1 MKKINQQNNLS
12 IFDCF
17 YPNFKIEK
25 PIRLIELFAGYGSQA
40 LSLKY
45 LGINFQHYFVSE
57 IDKYAIDTYNK
68 FNNTNFETCD
78 IKNIHAEDLN
88 IIETNKYNYI
98 LTYSFPCTD
107 LSLAGKR
114 EGMEKGS
121 GTRSSLLF
129 EVERILKE
137 IKDSNK
143 ELPQVLLMENV
154 PQVLTSK
161 GWDQWYFF
169 LESLGYKN
177 YIEIL
182 NSKHFYIPQNRERCF
197 MVSILG
203 NYNYNFPKHVKLKYL
218 LKDYLE
224 ENVDEKYYLS
234 EKMIKCFL
242 GMNKKRI
249 NFPRK
254 EIFLRCLE
262 NTNIKGIATTITT
275 RVGQRPTDN
284 FILIPEKTK
293 LGYAIAEEG
302 DGVYINRPHQKR
314 GVVKVGNY
322 SPSGHNAASIV
333 DSNGLSPTVMGNHGT
348 VTAIIENDLKP
359 KLLGGIGEKKSNNG
373 TQYYQQNRVYSGDG
387 IAMCHPANLPGG
399 SYYYNFNLRI
409 RKLTPK
415 ECYRLMGVK
424 DEEINKVTVSNAQ
437 QYKQAGNSIVISV
450 LMAIFGELL
459 DIDYETKIKQIY
471 DYQK

>member
-12 IFDCF
+12 IFDYF

-25 PIRLIELFAGYGSQA
+25 PIRMIELFAGYGSQA

-45 LGINFQHYFVSE
+45 LGINFQHWFVSE

-78 IKNIHAEDLN
+78 IKNIHAKDLN
-88 IIETNKYNYI
+88 IVETNKYNYI

-114 EGMEKGS
+114 EGMEKGG

-197 MVSILG
+197 MISILG

-234 EKMIKCFL
+234 EKMIKYFL

-275 RVGQRPTDN
+275 CAGQRPTDN
-284 FILIPEKTK
+284 FILIPKKTK
-293 LGYAIAEEG
+293 LGYAIKTSP
-302 DGVYINRPHQKR
+302 DDI
-314 GVVKVGNY
+314 GVVVRF
-322 SPSGHNAASIV
+322 
-333 DSNGLSPTVMGNHGT
+333 
-348 VTAIIENDLKP
+348 LK
-359 KLLGGIGEKKSNNG
+359 KLK
-373 TQYYQQNRVYSGDG
+373 
-387 IAMCHPANLPGG
+387 
-399 SYYYNFNLRI
+399 I

-471 DYQK
+471 DYQNN

>member
-25 PIRLIELFAGYGSQA
+25 PIRLIELFAGYGSQS

-45 LGINFQHYFVSE
+45 LGIDFEHWFVSE

-68 FNNTNFETCD
+68 FNITNFETCD
-78 IKNIHAEDLN
+78 IKNICAEDLK

-114 EGMEKGS
+114 KGMEKGS

-161 GWDQWYFF
+161 GWDAWYFF

-182 NSKHFYIPQNRERCF
+182 NSKDFYIPQNRERCF

-203 NYNYNFPKHVKLKYL
+203 NYNYNFPKQLKIKYF

-224 ENVDEKYYLS
+224 DEVDEKYYLP
-234 EKMIKCFL
+234 EKYL
-242 GMNKKRI
+242 KRI
-249 NFPRK
+249 T
-254 EIFLRCLE
+254 LE
-262 NTNIKGIATTITT
+262 NKSNILFNLNYTSFNKANAVYNIEKTSPTLRACMKTDYLNTINVAIPICINSKVNGKQPSVQDRIYDADGISPAITT
-275 RVGQRPTDN
+275 SFLPN
-284 FILIPEKTK
+284 ILIKDKCIVVTKTTS
-293 LGYAIAEEG
+293 
-302 DGVYINRPHQKR
+302 R
-314 GVVKVGNY
+314 GG
-322 SPSGHNAASIV
+322 
-333 DSNGLSPTVMGNHGT
+333 
-348 VTAIIENDLKP
+348 
-359 KLLGGIGEKKSNNG
+359 
-373 TQYYQQNRVYSGDG
+373 R
-387 IAMCHPANLPGG
+387 
-399 SYYYNFNLRI
+399 
-409 RKLTPK
+409 
-415 ECYRLMGVK
+415 
-424 DEEINKVTVSNAQ
+424 
-437 QYKQAGNSIVISV
+437 IVI
-450 LMAIFGELL
+450 
-459 DIDYETKIKQIY
+459 
-471 DYQK
+471 

>member
-25 PIRLIELFAGYGSQA
+25 PIRIIELFAGYDSQA

-45 LGINFQHYFVSE
+45 LGIDFEHWFVSE

-78 IKNIHAEDLN
+78 IKKIHAKDLN
-88 IIETNKYNYI
+88 IVETNKYNYI

-137 IKDSNK
+137 IKDGNK

-182 NSKHFYIPQNRERCF
+182 NSKNFYIPQNRERCF

-203 NYNYNFPKHVKLKYL
+203 NYNYNFPKQLKIKYF

-224 ENVDEKYYLS
+224 DEVDEKYYLS

-275 RVGQRPTDN
+275 CAGQRPTDN

-314 GVVKVGNY
+314 GVVQKGIIQTIKT
-322 SPSGHNAASIV
+322 SPDDIGV
-333 DSNGLSPTVMGNHGT
+333 V
-348 VTAIIENDLKP
+348 VRFLK
-359 KLLGGIGEKKSNNG
+359 KLK
-373 TQYYQQNRVYSGDG
+373 
-387 IAMCHPANLPGG
+387 
-399 SYYYNFNLRI
+399 I

-424 DEEINKVTVSNAQ
+424 DEEINKVTVSNTQ

-471 DYQK
+471 DYQNN

>member
-1 MKKINQQNNLS
+1 MKKINRQNNLS

-45 LGINFQHYFVSE
+45 LGINFEHYFVSE

-78 IKNIHAEDLN
+78 IKNIHAKDLN
-88 IIETNKYNYI
+88 IVETNKYNYI

-161 GWDQWYFF
+161 SWDQWYFF

-197 MVSILG
+197 MISILG
-203 NYNYNFPKHVKLKYL
+203 NYNYNFPKHIKLKYL

-234 EKMIKCFL
+234 EKQIKCLCSMKDF
-242 GMNKKRI
+242 N
-249 NFPRK
+249 
-254 EIFLRCLE
+254 
-262 NTNIKGIATTITT
+262 
-275 RVGQRPTDN
+275 
-284 FILIPEKTK
+284 
-293 LGYAIAEEG
+293 GY
-302 DGVYINRPHQKR
+302 KR
-314 GVVKVGNY
+314 G
-322 SPSGHNAASIV
+322 
-333 DSNGLSPTVMGNHGT
+333 
-348 VTAIIENDLKP
+348 
-359 KLLGGIGEKKSNNG
+359 
-373 TQYYQQNRVYSGDG
+373 
-387 IAMCHPANLPGG
+387 
-399 SYYYNFNLRI
+399 
-409 RKLTPK
+409 
-415 ECYRLMGVK
+415 
-424 DEEINKVTVSNAQ
+424 
-437 QYKQAGNSIVISV
+437 KQ
-450 LMAIFGELL
+450 F
-459 DIDYETKIKQIY
+459 
-471 DYQK
+471 

>member
-45 LGINFQHYFVSE
+45 LGIDFEHWFVSE

-78 IKNIHAEDLN
+78 IKNIHAKDLN

-161 GWDQWYFF
+161 GWDIWYFF

-234 EKMIKCFL
+234 EKMIKYFL

-275 RVGQRPTDN
+275 CAGQRPTDN

-302 DGVYINRPHQKR
+302 DEVYINRPHQKR
-314 GVVKVGNY
+314 GVVQKG
-322 SPSGHNAASIV
+322 
-333 DSNGLSPTVMGNHGT
+333 
-348 VTAIIENDLKP
+348 IIQTIKTSLDDIGVVVRFLK
-359 KLLGGIGEKKSNNG
+359 KLK
-373 TQYYQQNRVYSGDG
+373 
-387 IAMCHPANLPGG
+387 
-399 SYYYNFNLRI
+399 I

-459 DIDYETKIKQIY
+459 DVDYETKIKQIY

>member
-45 LGINFQHYFVSE
+45 LGINFQHWFVSE

-78 IKNIHAEDLN
+78 IKNIHAKDLN
-88 IIETNKYNYI
+88 IVETNKYNYI

-143 ELPQVLLMENV
+143 ELPQVL
-154 PQVLTSK
+154 TSK

-182 NSKHFYIPQNRERCF
+182 NSKDFYIPQNRERCF

-234 EKMIKCFL
+234 EKQIKCLCNMKDFNGYKRGKQFL
-242 GMNKKRI
+242 KNI
-249 NFPRK
+249 NR
-254 EIFLRCLE
+254 E
-262 NTNIKGIATTITT
+262 IATTITASGSD
-275 RVGQRPTDN
+275 RSSDN
-284 FILIPEKTK
+284 FICEDVKVVGKIEQWHQRGFIYDENGICPTLLGTDYKTPKLVQQCILIPEKTK

-314 GVVKVGNY
+314 DVVQKGIIQTIKTSPDDIGVVVRF
-322 SPSGHNAASIV
+322 
-333 DSNGLSPTVMGNHGT
+333 
-348 VTAIIENDLKP
+348 LK
-359 KLLGGIGEKKSNNG
+359 KLK
-373 TQYYQQNRVYSGDG
+373 
-387 IAMCHPANLPGG
+387 
-399 SYYYNFNLRI
+399 I

-459 DIDYETKIKQIY
+459 DVDYETKIKQIY

>member
-25 PIRLIELFAGYGSQA
+25 PIRLIELFAGYGSQS

-45 LGINFQHYFVSE
+45 LGIDFEHWFVSE

-182 NSKHFYIPQNRERCF
+182 NSKDFYIPQNRERCF
-197 MVSILG
+197 MISVLG
-203 NYNYNFPKHVKLKYL
+203 NYNYNFPKHIKLKYL

-275 RVGQRPTDN
+275 CAGQRPTDN

-314 GVVKVGNY
+314 GVVQKGIIQTIKT
-322 SPSGHNAASIV
+322 SPDDIGV
-333 DSNGLSPTVMGNHGT
+333 V
-348 VTAIIENDLKP
+348 VRFLK
-359 KLLGGIGEKKSNNG
+359 KLK
-373 TQYYQQNRVYSGDG
+373 
-387 IAMCHPANLPGG
+387 
-399 SYYYNFNLRI
+399 I

-415 ECYRLMGVK
+415 ECFRLMGVK
-424 DEEINKVTVSNAQ
+424 DEEIDKVTVSNAQ

-459 DIDYETKIKQIY
+459 DVDYETKIKQIY
-471 DYQK
+471 DYKK

>member
-45 LGINFQHYFVSE
+45 LGINFQHWFVSE

-78 IKNIHAEDLN
+78 IKNIHAKDLN
-88 IIETNKYNYI
+88 IVETNKYNYI

-275 RVGQRPTDN
+275 CAGRRPTDN

-314 GVVKVGNY
+314 GFVQKGIIQTIKTSPDDIGVVVRF
-322 SPSGHNAASIV
+322 
-333 DSNGLSPTVMGNHGT
+333 
-348 VTAIIENDLKP
+348 LK
-359 KLLGGIGEKKSNNG
+359 KLK
-373 TQYYQQNRVYSGDG
+373 
-387 IAMCHPANLPGG
+387 
-399 SYYYNFNLRI
+399 I